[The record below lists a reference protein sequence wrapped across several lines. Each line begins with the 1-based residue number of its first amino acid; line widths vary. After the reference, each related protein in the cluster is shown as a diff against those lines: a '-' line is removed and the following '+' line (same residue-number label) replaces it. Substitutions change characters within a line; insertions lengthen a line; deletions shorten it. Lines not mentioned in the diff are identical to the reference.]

1 MESADKRIEKA
12 LVALLGIVTVALA
25 SVLGCR
31 ERCCET
37 SEQVQQMS
45 QKTIV
50 QVQEEHTGQWMAIR
64 GVVGTAI
71 GSSEGKPCIKIFT
84 AVPAKQ
90 IRAKIPTTVEGYPVV
105 IEETGVFRALGQQ

>member
-1 MESADKRIEKA
+1 MASADKRVETA
-12 LVALLGIVTVALA
+12 LVALLGIVTLVLS

-31 ERCCET
+31 ERRGET

-45 QKTIV
+45 QKTII
-50 QVQEEHTGQWMAIR
+50 QVQEEHTGQWMAIP

-84 AVPAKQ
+84 AVPAEQ
-90 IRAKIPTTVEGYPVV
+90 IRAKIPSTVEGYPVV
-105 IEETGVFRALGQQ
+105 IEETGVFRALDQQ